1 MTTAQIAATISGSHT
16 MRVEARAVA
25 PGQVG
30 DDPDGVEIPIVSGDV
45 QLDGTAD
52 VWATLQLE
60 TEGRWWPTRASDPLA
75 PYGQEVFVRAGL
87 DLGGGGILW
96 TALGYFR
103 VESVEQ
109 DDATRGLLRIT
120 GSDRMAGIIDARFTS
135 PRQLTAGS
143 VVGDVVRDLV
153 REVHPNADVVF
164 DDALEFATL
173 GRTVTVEEHR
183 HEAIKEIVRS
193 AGKIWHWDGEGRLQI
208 RSAPDPDR
216 PLWHV
221 RAGRD
226 GVLVRAGRALTRA
239 GVRNALVV
247 RGEGAAD
254 DEDPVQV
261 VVVDDGPTSPTRW
274 GGPFGKVPRFYSSP
288 LITTEAQAEAAGRE
302 MLRRNLG
309 MPHTVSFEQVPN
321 PRLRPFD
328 PVRIVHDDGTR
339 RLHIAETVTIP
350 LDAGT
355 SQRVTTQEQT
365 TVLPR
370 RL

>member
-16 MRVEARAVA
+16 MRVEARAVP

-30 DDPDGVEIPIVSGDV
+30 DDPDGIEIPIVSGDV

-52 VWATLQLE
+52 VWATLQME

-75 PYGQEVFVRAGL
+75 PYGQEVFARAGL
-87 DLGGGGILW
+87 DLGGGGVLW
-96 TALGYFR
+96 TPLGFFR
-103 VESVEQ
+103 VDSVEQ

-143 VVGDVVRDLV
+143 VVGQVIRDLV
-153 REVHPNADVVF
+153 QEVFPAAEVVF
-164 DDALEFATL
+164 DDAFEFATL
-173 GRTVTVEEHR
+173 GRTVTAEEHR

-193 AGKIWHWDGEGRLQI
+193 AGKLWHWDGEGRLQI
-208 RSAPDPDR
+208 RFAPDPDR

-226 GVLVRAGRALTRA
+226 GVLVRAGRSLTRA

-261 VVVDDGPTSPTRW
+261 VVVDDGPNSPTRW

-288 LITTEAQAEAAGRE
+288 LITTEAQAVSAGE
-302 MLRRNLG
+302 GILRRNLG
-309 MPHTVSFEQVPN
+309 LPYTLDYSQVPN
-321 PRLRPFD
+321 PQLRPWD
-328 PVRIVHDDGTR
+328 TIRLVHKGGDR
-339 RLHIAETVTIP
+339 ELHVVETVTIP
-350 LDAGT
+350 LDAST
-355 SQRVTTQEQT
+355 AQRVTTREQT
-365 TVLPR
+365 RTLVR